1 MDFETR
7 AFKYQNSIN
16 RGGKGDHV
24 TLKEAPAEPRTRSK
38 KDTKKWCKGVVGREH
53 NWVWIYRD
61 ILPNTNRVRGGV
73 FKEPPLPTV
82 EEEESVEWRRQN
94 QWSLPRAANYCT
106 ICSKQREW
114 WTNSFDL
121 RRKGIPILTK
131 LPSQE

>member
-53 NWVWIYRD
+53 KWVWVYGS
-61 ILPNTNRVRGGV
+61 LLSNYGGRETSV
-73 FKEPPLPTV
+73 TEIPVPSV
-82 EEEESVEWRRQN
+82 EEEESVEWRRKN
-94 QWSLPRAANYCT
+94 RWSLPRATHYCT
-106 ICSKQREW
+106 VCCKQKEW
-114 WTNSFDL
+114 YTNSFDL

-131 LPSQE
+131 LPVQD